1 VTSGGWRDEQCWREG
16 PILDAGCWIET
27 KRRKK
32 INFFNTC
39 PDKTENFHFQ
49 KSLPTSLL

>member
-1 VTSGGWRDEQCWREG
+1 M
-16 PILDAGCWIET
+16 LDKKNVAGCWIET